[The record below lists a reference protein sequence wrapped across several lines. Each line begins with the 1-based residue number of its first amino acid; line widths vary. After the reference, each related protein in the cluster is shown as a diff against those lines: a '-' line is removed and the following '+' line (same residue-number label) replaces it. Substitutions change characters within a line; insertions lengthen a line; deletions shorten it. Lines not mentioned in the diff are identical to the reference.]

1 MKDRELTER
10 TQRPGVARHAKGHP
24 KQGDRASS
32 RRHPGGTHSG
42 PQVIARIPRVTR
54 GEEVEIESPRCD
66 PADRGRPFR
75 PWLSARLL
83 VGGVAILVV
92 VALGPYLT
100 PRILG
105 SKTKAPSTTA
115 SQETADRTE
124 SCVTSAPTG
133 RRWNPS
139 TSESSPPKTAAAPP
153 AVAPSTEYR
162 PGSTI
167 ATTWG
172 GGDRPGSPALPPPPP
187 PTGPSA
193 VAVGSGLTA
202 DVPGT
207 AGTPTDQ
214 AILSPAPT
222 WNSHPPLGPPPLQA
236 SRPWET
242 ARGDNRVEPP
252 ADSIPRDVTT
262 PPTEPVPAYRP
273 PSRGGLVNRDGPPAY
288 RDPIGVRPSGG
299 YQTAARPSY
308 GTGGSQPARSD
319 WPAGYPDTG
328 APPAGPPPAWNRNPS
343 AQNPAPPTGYGYQ
356 NDRSPTGY
364 PPPVYPNT
372 DGLPSRSTV
381 PPAGLNPYAPSVD
394 PGAARLDGVIEKPTA
409 RMY

>member
-10 TQRPGVARHAKGHP
+10 TQRPAVARHAKGHA
-24 KQGDRASS
+24 KRGDRASLL
-32 RRHPGGTHSG
+32 RHPEGARSG

-54 GEEVEIESPRCD
+54 VEEVEIESPRRD

-83 VGGVAILVV
+83 VGAVAILVV

-105 SKTKAPSTTA
+105 TKTKALPTTA

-124 SCVTSAPTG
+124 SSATSAPTG
-133 RRWNPS
+133 PRWNLS
-139 TSESSPPKTAAAPP
+139 TSESSPPRTAATPPATVPTTEYGPGSTAAAKD
-153 AVAPSTEYR
+153 
-162 PGSTI
+162 PGP
-167 ATTWG
+167 WG
-172 GGDRPGSPALPPPPP
+172 GGDRLGSPALPAPPPATR
-187 PTGPSA
+187 PTDMPS
-193 VAVGSGLTA
+193 
-202 DVPGT
+202 T
-207 AGTPTDQ
+207 AGTPTDLP
-214 AILSPAPT
+214 ILSPAPAG
-222 WNSHPPLGPPPLQA
+222 NSHPPLGPPPLQA

-242 ARGDNRVEPP
+242 ARVGDRVEPP
-252 ADSIPRDVTT
+252 AYSMPRDVAT
-262 PPTEPVPAYRP
+262 PPTEPTPAYRP
-273 PSRGGLVNRDGPPAY
+273 SSRGGLVNRDGPPNY
-288 RDPIGVRPSGG
+288 RDPIGGRPSGG

-308 GTGGSQPARSD
+308 GAAGSQPGRSD

-328 APPAGPPPAWNRNPS
+328 AAPASPPAAWNRDPS
-343 AQNPAPPTGYGYQ
+343 AQNPAPPTSYGYQ
-356 NDRSPTGY
+356 NDRSPPGY

-372 DGLPSRSTV
+372 DGLPSRSSV
-381 PPAGLNPYAPSVD
+381 PPAGLDRYAPPVD